1 MEKVLIVA
9 ASLLAFGVGLM
20 FSADIPL
27 RTPSPSRT
35 ALKDGATVQT
45 AAATQAQARFTG
57 NVIRA
62 DRNHSINWGAVSVAS
77 SF

>member
-9 ASLLAFGVGLM
+9 ASLLAFGVGLI

-27 RTPSPSRT
+27 RTPSRT
-35 ALKDGATVQT
+35 ALTDAASVQT
-45 AAATQAQARFTG
+45 AAAAQAQARFTG

-62 DRNHSINWGAVSVAS
+62 DRNHSINWGAVSVAA